1 MFAHETA
8 GAART
13 RLSLRPLVLIEGG
26 NQHKARAH
34 RAARMRTHILSLYD
48 KLEIHTHVVPG
59 KRLVQKP
66 VVALPTQPSMPC
78 TALARPG
85 LGMRSLDEAKRNPGP
100 TR

>member
-1 MFAHETA
+1 MPPLNLY
-8 GAART
+8 ARVRFSPRCMT
-13 RLSLRPLVLIEGG
+13 IE
-26 NQHKARAH
+26 
-34 RAARMRTHILSLYD
+34 
-48 KLEIHTHVVPG
+48 LEIHTHVVPG